1 MEDFLISINNN
12 QMVNEIN
19 EVKNSKTWDKNS
31 KKKLVKKPNRNKKE
45 KYAKEF
51 YEQLK
56 KDRKHQSN
64 E

>member
-1 MEDFLISINNN
+1 
-12 QMVNEIN
+12 MVNEIN